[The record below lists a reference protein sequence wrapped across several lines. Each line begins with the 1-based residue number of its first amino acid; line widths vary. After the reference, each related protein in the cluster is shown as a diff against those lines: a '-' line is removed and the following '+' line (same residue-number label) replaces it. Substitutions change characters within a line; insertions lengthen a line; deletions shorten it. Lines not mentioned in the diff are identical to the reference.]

1 MKRPPVRAGV
11 GKPPTP
17 GSGASKKSDAKPASP
32 STSAKP
38 APKPASQRDSGK
50 ILASV
55 TDLTK
60 LREARAAKSTAK
72 PARAEKAGRNDKPTR
87 QTKSTKQINPRKA
100 RKNSVAGAAASNAI
114 ASGRRIFE
122 RLSPEAARFR
132 AYSRRRRA
140 ILLSVISS
148 FTALVLLMLASMYT
162 PMLAVETIRITG
174 TDRLKVAEL
183 QAALKSQLGTPLPM
197 VSSDKIAEELKPF
210 ALIESYSITSR
221 PPHSLV
227 IRITERSPI
236 AIVSVGGTEY
246 LYDPAGVKIGK
257 ASSSDEYP
265 TININ
270 GDPASSAEYAL
281 AIDVLLALPA
291 SLLPRVYSIDAKT
304 KDNVTMELRGNA
316 GQRIVWGDSSRSAL
330 KSKVLAAL
338 IRNYKKSDRV
348 TFDVSSPTAP
358 VVRY

>member
-1 MKRPPVRAGV
+1 MKRPSVRPGV
-11 GKPPTP
+11 GKAP
-17 GSGASKKSDAKPASP
+17 ASASANRDKKVTSSKPA
-32 STSAKP
+32 AKR
-38 APKPASQRDSGK
+38 ANLSDSGK

-55 TDLTK
+55 TELATVRKTK
-60 LREARAAKSTAK
+60 QREAKAS
-72 PARAEKAGRNDKPTR
+72 PARPRK
-87 QTKSTKQINPRKA
+87 TKQRIA
-100 RKNSVAGAAASNAI
+100 AVAATAT
-114 ASGRRIFE
+114 GRRIFA

-140 ILLSVISS
+140 ILASVIGS
-148 FTALVLLMLASMYT
+148 FTALILLMLASMYT
-162 PMLAVETIRITG
+162 PLLAVESIRITG
-174 TDRLKVAEL
+174 TSRLKVGQL
-183 QAALKSQLGTPLPM
+183 QSALKSQIGTPLPM
-197 VSSDKIAEELKPF
+197 VNSDKIGEALKSFP
-210 ALIESYSITSR
+210 LIESFSITSR

-236 AIVSVGGTEY
+236 AEVAVGGTSY
-246 LYDPAGVKIGK
+246 LYDPAGVRIGQRK
-257 ASSSDEYP
+257 GSDSYP
-265 TININ
+265 QIAIN
-270 GDPASSAEYAL
+270 GDPANSAEYAL

-304 KDNVTMELRGNA
+304 KDNVTMQLRGNA
-316 GQRIVWGDSSRSAL
+316 GQRIVWGDASRSAL

>member
-11 GKPPTP
+11 GKPPAQP
-17 GSGASKKSDAKPASP
+17 SGAQKRPAAQAAS
-32 STSAKP
+32 STGT
-38 APKPASQRDSGK
+38 QRDTGK

-55 TDLTK
+55 TDISK
-60 LREARAAKSTAK
+60 KRAASTAIPNPRAVK
-72 PARAEKAGRNDKPTR
+72 RGTAVPARSNRSSKPSKQSKPSKA
-87 QTKSTKQINPRKA
+87 IE
-100 RKNSVAGAAASNAI
+100 
-114 ASGRRIFE
+114 SGRKIFE

-148 FTALVLLMLASMYT
+148 FSALILLMLAAMYT

-183 QAALKSQLGTPLPM
+183 QAALKSQIGTPLPM
-197 VSSDKIAEELKPF
+197 VNSDKIAEELKPF
-210 ALIESYSITSR
+210 ALIESYAITSR

-236 AIVSVGGTEY
+236 ALVSVGGTSY
-246 LYDPAGVKIGK
+246 LYDPAGVRIGK

-270 GDPASSAEYAL
+270 GDPASSAEYSL

-304 KDNVTMELRGNA
+304 KDNVTMQLRGNA
-316 GQRIVWGDSSRSAL
+316 GQRIVWGDSSKSAL